1 MRSPPSSFPGHPW
14 FPSDRRG
21 FALLITI
28 TLLAF
33 LVILLV
39 GLATYTRV
47 ETAVAGNTQRQTQ
60 ARENALL
67 ALNVAVAHLQKYAG
81 LDQRVTATADSFP
94 NTTSTRHYT
103 GVWSSDVTTGISPL
117 TWLTSGN
124 ELFDDA
130 GAPAPLAVTPE
141 TVLSTAASVAL
152 IGVNTS
158 GTANDVRAPLVPLTA
173 AGVPG
178 SSSTASP
185 TIGRYAWWI
194 GDQGVKAPVA
204 LSDPTTTETNYGY
217 DPLTSTEVRRRLR
230 QQISL
235 GAGSA
240 DGSNRVSFEPRD
252 TTGSPSNAT
261 LANNTLASSQI
272 AFFRAASGTVNLAA
286 VQRNYFSWSTNNS
299 NVLANTNPASP
310 GLRRDLSLKPDLLGA
325 GFVAWAN
332 YNPKLGGYMEDPLA
346 PQAPPRLR
354 TDTVVDPVL
363 HRYRMTPRTVADGI
377 EHRVAPI
384 LSFFGLSFS
393 LRNDTANNSPTALE
407 VSARCVIGLWNPY
420 SAGLVPEDLE
430 IKVTGLPTVVVTS
443 QGAPPRFVDL
453 QRRME
458 NADGDVKFALLFTPN
473 GTDPDRSTWLPGRV
487 YNWSAKSSAGDPGPT
502 GYETVFYSRDASQQ
516 GSGIVRDGGPPLGPD
531 SIAGALNYRVCEVFG
546 ANELLIELR
555 RASTGEKLAEFR
567 SPRFDAF
574 ITDDFKRKVGD
585 LSSDFAYLFRLPDGA
600 ELPTGETATWLRA
613 LGRDPREF
621 AFPNGPQEG
630 YVVPGGQMPNP
641 ALPVTLGTA
650 GFRATYSQFLLD
662 RYTAGT
668 GRDFTEDVPV
678 FELPRFS
685 LLSLGALQHLLL
697 PGERPFAVGNSWGGA
712 RNAWFDQYFFSGL
725 TPDMLWIDPTKPLP
739 NPRLRVIR
747 RKPDASDTTVADV
760 SGVDRVADGYSSKYL
775 LQDGAFNVNSVSKTA
790 WAAVL
795 RGVRFTSSTNFALA
809 NVSTSTGTTAV
820 SNGDATTTLSDP
832 WLSNSRVAAFPRFS
846 QSAQETFKATDGY
859 VQSDPD
865 PDVRN
870 YANTPLFRR
879 GLRFL
884 STTDV
889 AELADKI
896 VNLVQQKHR
905 DSGPFRTMQEFISPS
920 ALFVDAAGGQASL
933 LEKAIEDAQLNTDAA
948 LGLTTT
954 TMEFSSQWLTQGDIL
969 TALAPVLFPRSD
981 TFLVRSYGEATN
993 PATNATEGRAWCEAL
1008 VQRIPDYFDPSIAT
1022 GDPAETAPSS
1032 LVNTFN
1038 QAYGRRFKIISFRWL
1053 TRSDL

>member
-1 MRSPPSSFPGHPW
+1 MLSP
-14 FPSDRRG
+14 RG
-21 FALLITI
+21 ENAFALLLVV

-47 ETAVAGNTQRQTQ
+47 ETAVAGNTQRQAQ

-67 ALNVAVAHLQKYAG
+67 ALNVAVAHLQKYG
-81 LDQRVTATADSFP
+81 GPDQRVTATADSFP

-103 GVWSSDVTTGISPL
+103 GVWPTDPAADPDGDLRTPL

-124 ELFDDA
+124 ELVDDA

-158 GTANDVRAPLVPLTA
+158 GTANDVRAPLVPLTV

-178 SSSTASP
+178 TSSTASS

-204 LSDPTTTETNYGY
+204 LSDPTTTAANYDY
-217 DPLTSTEVRRRLR
+217 APLISAEARRRVR

-240 DGSNRVSFEPRD
+240 DVGDQVSFEPRD

-261 LANNTLASSQI
+261 LANNTLAPAQI

-299 NVLANTNPASP
+299 SVLANTNPASP

-346 PQAPPRLR
+346 PLDPPRLR
-354 TDTVVDPVL
+354 TDTVADPVL
-363 HRYRMTPRTVADGI
+363 QRYRLTPRTEADGI

-393 LRNDTANNSPTALE
+393 LRNDTAGTALE
-407 VSARCVIGLWNPY
+407 LSARCVVGLWNPY

-430 IKVTGLPTVVVTS
+430 LKVTGLPTVMVTS
-443 QGAPPRFVDL
+443 HGAPPRFVDL

-458 NADGDVKFALLFTPN
+458 NADGDVKFALPFTPN

-487 YNWSAKSSAGDPGPT
+487 YNWSAKSSVGDPGSA
-502 GYETVFYSRDASQQ
+502 GYETVFYARDASQS
-516 GSGIVRDGGPPLGPD
+516 GSGIVRDGGAQSLGPD
-531 SIAGALNYRVCEVFG
+531 SIAGALNYRVCSVPIPQVFR
-546 ANELLIELR
+546 IELR

-567 SPRFDAF
+567 SPQFDAF
-574 ITDDFKRKVGD
+574 ATDDLKRPVGA
-585 LSSDFAYLFRLPDGA
+585 LQSDFAYVFRLPDGA

-621 AFPNGPQEG
+621 AFPNGPQES
-630 YVVPGGQMPNP
+630 YVVAGGQMPNP
-641 ALPVTLGTA
+641 ALLVTLNLP
-650 GFRATYSQFLLD
+650 GFPASYSQVLLD

-668 GRDFTEDVPV
+668 GRNFTEDVPV

-685 LLSLGALQHLLL
+685 LLSLGTLQHLLL

-725 TPDMLWIDPTKPLP
+725 TPDVLWIDPAKPLP
-739 NPRLRVIR
+739 NPRLRVLR
-747 RKPDASDTTVADV
+747 RKPDASDTTVDDV
-760 SGVDRVADGYSSKYL
+760 RGVDRVADGYSSKYL

-795 RGVRFTSSTNFALA
+795 RGVRFTSSTNFTLA

-832 WLSNSRVAAFPRFS
+832 WLTNSRVAAFPRFP
-846 QSAQETFKATDGY
+846 QSAQETFQVTVDPEY

-865 PDVRN
+865 PAVRN

-884 STTDV
+884 STTEIG
-889 AELADKI
+889 ELADKI
-896 VNLVQQKHR
+896 VSLVQQKHT

-920 ALFVDAAGGQASL
+920 ALFVDAGGGQVSV

-981 TFLVRSYGEATN
+981 TFVVRTYGEAVN

-1008 VQRIPDYFDPSIAT
+1008 VQRVPEYFDPSVAT
-1022 GDPAETAPSS
+1022 GDAAEVAPSA

-1038 QAYGRRFKIISFRWL
+1038 QTYGRRFKIISFRWL
-1053 TRSDL
+1053 TRSDI